1 MVFSLSIKQT
11 DGVLSVSIKPTD
23 SVLAVSI
30 KPTAVVHAVT
40 MKPTAVVHAVTTKPT
55 DVVHAVTIKPTDVVH
70 AVTIKPTDVVHMVS
84 MQQPPQQPRP
94 LLFPVKTN
102 TSGTAIR
109 TLLGSAMT
117 LPFTKCV
124 RERVERAMVCTQ
136 PCIALAASCTAV
148 IASI

>member
-1 MVFSLSIKQT
+1 MFSLSIKPT

-23 SVLAVSI
+23 GVLAVSI
-30 KPTAVVHAVT
+30 KPT
-40 MKPTAVVHAVTTKPT
+40 
-55 DVVHAVTIKPTDVVH
+55 DVVHVVS
-70 AVTIKPTDVVHMVS
+70 I
-84 MQQPPQQPRP
+84 QQPPQQLRPR
-94 LLFPVKTN
+94 LFPVKTN
-102 TSGTAIR
+102 TSGTASR

-117 LPFTKCV
+117 QLFTKCV

>member
-1 MVFSLSIKQT
+1 MFSLSIKPT

-23 SVLAVSI
+23 GVLAVSI
-30 KPTAVVHAVT
+30 KLTAVVHAVT
-40 MKPTAVVHAVTTKPT
+40 IKST
-55 DVVHAVTIKPTDVVH
+55 DVVHAVTIKPTDVVL
-70 AVTIKPTDVVHMVS
+70 VVS
-84 MQQPPQQPRP
+84 IQQPPQKPRP

-102 TSGTAIR
+102 TSGTASR

-117 LPFTKCV
+117 QLFTKCV

-136 PCIALAASCTAV
+136 PCIVLAASCTAV

>member
-1 MVFSLSIKQT
+1 MFSLSIKPT

-23 SVLAVSI
+23 GVLAVSI
-30 KPTAVVHAVT
+30 KPT
-40 MKPTAVVHAVTTKPT
+40 
-55 DVVHAVTIKPTDVVH
+55 DVVHVVS
-70 AVTIKPTDVVHMVS
+70 I
-84 MQQPPQQPRP
+84 QQPPQQLRPR
-94 LLFPVKTN
+94 LFPVKTN
-102 TSGTAIR
+102 TSGTASR

-117 LPFTKCV
+117 QPFTKCV